1 MSNNHQDSAT
11 SNEMVSNK
19 SNKPDKTRRSWSTR
33 EEEVLLAAMKELVV
47 QGWKS
52 DNGFRAGYL
61 GKLEESVKKVFPGTD
76 LKGIPHIHSRIATWK
91 RNYNSLQLILGKTGA
106 GFNVDGKHMI
116 DLDIEE
122 WDIIAKSD
130 PNARSMR
137 TKSWPHLEAW
147 KEIFGKDRATG
158 LGAEDAVDAVN
169 EMQNGVELD
178 NDGTQGD
185 YYPHFEEDV
194 HSEAADASVGQPAKM
209 GGAARSSSR
218 KHSSEQAFDGLCQV
232 ISDLSKGANERMEKM
247 SSRIGYKQ
255 DLGEARKEVFN
266 QLSNMPTLTMDD
278 KFDAYEIL
286 AGDKK
291 ALELFMALPLDAKP
305 QYVVRILMNKKL

>member
-1 MSNNHQDSAT
+1 MAHG
-11 SNEMVSNK
+11 K
-19 SNKPDKTRRSWSTR
+19 SNKFDKTRRSWSTR

-61 GKLEESVKKVFPGTD
+61 GKLEESIKKVFPGTD
-76 LKGIPHIHSRIATWK
+76 LKGIPHIHSRISTWK

-116 DLDIEE
+116 DIDIEE
-122 WDIIAKSD
+122 WDEIMKSD

-137 TKSWPHLEAW
+137 TKSWPYLEAW

-169 EMQNGVELD
+169 KMQNGDEDEDD
-178 NDGTQGD
+178 NDGTKGD
-185 YYPHFEEDV
+185 YYPHFDTDV
-194 HSEAADASVGQPAKM
+194 HSEAADASVSQPAKM
-209 GGAARSSSR
+209 GGAARASSKKR
-218 KHSSEQAFDGLCQV
+218 SSEQAFDCLCQV
-232 ISDLSKGANERMEKM
+232 ISDLSKGANERMDM
-247 SSRIGYKQ
+247 ISSRIGYKQ
-255 DLGEARKEVFN
+255 DLGQARKEVFN

-286 AGDKK
+286 TGDKQ
-291 ALELFMALPLDAKP
+291 ALELFMALLPDAKL